1 MNPENENINECA
13 PVVDS
18 NDILAG
24 INRTIDEKN
33 AEIARLTED
42 NASLIMK
49 SASAR
54 RDLNDLR
61 SNIKDFIIE
70 GIENGEDKELLR
82 TLADATGIEARS
94 EVTKSI
100 TITAEVEMEVDL
112 FDEIDEYNFDFV
124 ITYEGD
130 ELHVR
135 DSNIDVEDS

>member
-18 NDILAG
+18 NDILAR